1 MPVNAAESASLL
13 NLAKS
18 FTSSYEAHDR
28 LSAALREHLGVT
40 PRDSFWLSDD
50 GVDDVRGPVVIYR
63 LERDCY
69 DASGCGIAKCGPG
82 TADEPFFRATYA
94 LTADGYTFGEPV
106 KVRRVTAYEA
116 ILDAGAGGPDAAA
129 DETEVPEWLAHALAM
144 AATLTKAA
152 GHRYIRRVPK
162 AGGGYRYFYKVSGGG
177 GLGHEDEMKVGAK
190 FRIAHGGKEG
200 HFEIVGKDDKGNLR
214 IKHDESGHE
223 STLSPAALR
232 GMLRAEH
239 AQSLKT
245 HREKLAAD
253 IKAADDPKAKVRLL
267 AEAGKYE
274 HTRDLAEPGKS
285 EPAKETAAPKAD
297 GGMNAA
303 QPAAA
308 AKHREESLRHAA
320 AAAHWGQNA
329 AKAGSADDRNESERV
344 QRMHGRAASSHRRAA
359 DLLEREA
366 PAGHH
371 LEMHAG
377 ANADGQLAD
386 EEALFQAKRLGMP
399 AAPAKEP
406 AAHSGQPAA
415 KKPEPEKG
423 RAPKAE
429 DVNITHSLTPDEAKK
444 LDYRLR
450 SYDVGTQADNLGDE
464 LRLGVKGDDAKRWV
478 SNLTDQVKDNPFATR
493 LDVPDI
499 PKGVTKTEAKGIVA
513 KVEALKSSVADRLNA
528 AGHHEAHDPYDT
540 HKIHTKAYQQV
551 AENIDRALGAKVGA
565 RMLND
570 TAGVG
575 LRAVSDAALHGNG
588 KLSQMAAKYAEQ
600 GRKDAARDPDGTDY
614 YKRPAYSG
622 GRPRIEGMT
631 AGGIL
636 SEAGYADSRA
646 RTAKDSADI
655 ADAFE
660 AKGFDAGAKF
670 HRAYAKQQ
678 ADLAEYLRG
687 AAKEKTDKANAEHD
701 AALKAEKD
709 RKDAEEAANRSAAE
723 AHLRAVAKPG
733 EDVVHITTGGGSTPV
748 LGKVHHGEYAVHRP
762 VGGGDKGF
770 SVTHMGTGTKLAG
783 VSTHAAGK
791 ALADKLHEAVPG
803 FGKKLRSAMSD
814 AELRTASDIVREH
827 GKVQKSMSTVT
838 TPERDLAKS
847 LAASHRAAAE
857 AQPDAGAKDA
867 HKAAAQACDAAA
879 EADSTRD
886 FRKAL
891 GAAERIGGLIKAWSG
906 MPDTQR
912 RPFAEFHKSM
922 TSPGGRLG
930 DIRFAASNATGD
942 ALGHLPAVVAG
953 SRPPAEVHAP
963 IDPEPTTYSAQR
975 GAVNSLRKSMG
986 AFYGRL
992 SAGASQAQ
1000 LGVRCPP
1007 EVTMPDGER

>member
-18 FTSSYEAHDR
+18 FTSSYEARDR

-144 AATLTKAA
+144 AATLMKAA

-190 FRIAHGGKEG
+190 FRIAKRHKQVYDT
-200 HFEIVGKDDKGNLR
+200 FVGKDDKGNLR

-253 IKAADDPKAKVRLL
+253 IKATDDPKAKARLL

-297 GGMNAA
+297 DGMNAA

-406 AAHSGQPAA
+406 AAMDSGLEKPAA
-415 KKPEPEKG
+415 KKLE
-423 RAPKAE
+423 
-429 DVNITHSLTPDEAKK
+429 
-444 LDYRLR
+444 
-450 SYDVGTQADNLGDE
+450 
-464 LRLGVKGDDAKRWV
+464 
-478 SNLTDQVKDNPFATR
+478 
-493 LDVPDI
+493 
-499 PKGVTKTEAKGIVA
+499 TK
-513 KVEALKSSVADRLNA
+513 
-528 AGHHEAHDPYDT
+528 
-540 HKIHTKAYQQV
+540 
-551 AENIDRALGAKVGA
+551 
-565 RMLND
+565 
-570 TAGVG
+570 
-575 LRAVSDAALHGNG
+575 
-588 KLSQMAAKYAEQ
+588 
-600 GRKDAARDPDGTDY
+600 
-614 YKRPAYSG
+614 
-622 GRPRIEGMT
+622 
-631 AGGIL
+631 
-636 SEAGYADSRA
+636 
-646 RTAKDSADI
+646 
-655 ADAFE
+655 
-660 AKGFDAGAKF
+660 
-670 HRAYAKQQ
+670 
-678 ADLAEYLRG
+678 
-687 AAKEKTDKANAEHD
+687 
-701 AALKAEKD
+701 
-709 RKDAEEAANRSAAE
+709 
-723 AHLRAVAKPG
+723 
-733 EDVVHITTGGGSTPV
+733 
-748 LGKVHHGEYAVHRP
+748 
-762 VGGGDKGF
+762 
-770 SVTHMGTGTKLAG
+770 
-783 VSTHAAGK
+783 
-791 ALADKLHEAVPG
+791 
-803 FGKKLRSAMSD
+803 
-814 AELRTASDIVREH
+814 
-827 GKVQKSMSTVT
+827 KSMTSTVT
-838 TPERDLAKS
+838 DPERDLAKS

-906 MPDTQR
+906 IPEHQR
-912 RPFAEFHKSM
+912 PPFADFRKSM
-922 TSPGGRLG
+922 EHPAPARAFPVVMSSGG
-930 DIRFAASNATGD
+930 GD
-942 ALGHLPAVVAG
+942 AMGHLPAVVEG
-953 SRPPAEVHAP
+953 SRPPAEVTTQAS
-963 IDPEPTTYSAQR
+963 PEPTTYSAQR
-975 GAVNSLRKSMG
+975 GAVNGMRKSMG
-986 AFYGRL
+986 AFYGKL
-992 SAGASQAQ
+992 AAGAAQ
-1000 LGVRCPP
+1000 VRLDVRFPA
-1007 EVTMPDGER
+1007 EAAKPDGGR

>member
-18 FTSSYEAHDR
+18 FTSSYEARDR

-144 AATLTKAA
+144 AATLMKAA

-223 STLSPAALR
+223 STVSPVALR
-232 GMLRAEH
+232 GMLHAEH

-253 IKAADDPKAKVRLL
+253 IKAAADPKAKVRLL

-406 AAHSGQPAA
+406 AAMDSALAA
-415 KKPEPEKG
+415 PLKG
-423 RAPKAE
+423 
-429 DVNITHSLTPDEAKK
+429 EAK
-444 LDYRLR
+444 
-450 SYDVGTQADNLGDE
+450 A
-464 LRLGVKGDDAKRWV
+464 
-478 SNLTDQVKDNPFATR
+478 
-493 LDVPDI
+493 
-499 PKGVTKTEAKGIVA
+499 
-513 KVEALKSSVADRLNA
+513 
-528 AGHHEAHDPYDT
+528 
-540 HKIHTKAYQQV
+540 
-551 AENIDRALGAKVGA
+551 
-565 RMLND
+565 
-570 TAGVG
+570 
-575 LRAVSDAALHGNG
+575 
-588 KLSQMAAKYAEQ
+588 
-600 GRKDAARDPDGTDY
+600 
-614 YKRPAYSG
+614 
-622 GRPRIEGMT
+622 
-631 AGGIL
+631 
-636 SEAGYADSRA
+636 
-646 RTAKDSADI
+646 
-655 ADAFE
+655 
-660 AKGFDAGAKF
+660 
-670 HRAYAKQQ
+670 
-678 ADLAEYLRG
+678 
-687 AAKEKTDKANAEHD
+687 AEHD
-701 AALKAEKD
+701 KLQNAHLAAARGFEMSFPGSKGHELHTAHTSAAKAHALAAREWRGFADEGAKNAASA
-709 RKDAEEAANRSAAE
+709 KADAESA
-723 AHLRAVAKPG
+723 R
-733 EDVVHITTGGGSTPV
+733 
-748 LGKVHHGEYAVHRP
+748 
-762 VGGGDKGF
+762 VGMGDKP
-770 SVTHMGTGTKLAG
+770 SKGTK
-783 VSTHAAGK
+783 
-791 ALADKLHEAVPG
+791 
-803 FGKKLRSAMSD
+803 
-814 AELRTASDIVREH
+814 
-827 GKVQKSMSTVT
+827 KSMSSITD
-838 TPERDLAKS
+838 PERDLAKS
-847 LAASHRAAAE
+847 LATSHRAAAE
-857 AQPDAGAKDA
+857 RQPDAGARAA
-867 HKAAAQACDAAA
+867 HEAAAHACDAAA

-906 MPDTQR
+906 IPEHQR
-912 RPFAEFHKSM
+912 PPFADFRKSM
-922 TSPGGRLG
+922 EHPAPARAFPVVMSSGG
-930 DIRFAASNATGD
+930 GD
-942 ALGHLPAVVAG
+942 ALGHLPAVVEG
-953 SRPPAEVHAP
+953 SRPPAEVTTQAS
-963 IDPEPTTYSAQR
+963 PEPTTYSAQR
-975 GAVNSLRKSMG
+975 GAVNGMRKSMG
-986 AFYGRL
+986 AFYGKL
-992 SAGASQAQ
+992 AAGAAQ
-1000 LGVRCPP
+1000 VRLDVRFPA
-1007 EVTMPDGER
+1007 EAAKPDGGR